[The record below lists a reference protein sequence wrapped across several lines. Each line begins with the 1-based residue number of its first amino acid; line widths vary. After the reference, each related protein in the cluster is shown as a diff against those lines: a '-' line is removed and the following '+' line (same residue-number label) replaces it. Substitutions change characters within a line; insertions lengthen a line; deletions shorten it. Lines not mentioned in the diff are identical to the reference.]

1 MRFLNTTT
9 RFLRA
14 ASARTNHSGGSFANI
29 MKSLHTR
36 VMALHDETLVLL
48 SHSKATT
55 IGEERQS
62 NPFPHLR

>member
-9 RFLRA
+9 CFLRA
-14 ASARTNHSGGSFANI
+14 ASARTNHAGGSFADI

-48 SHSKATT
+48 GHSKSTT
-55 IGEERQS
+55 IGEEPQS
-62 NPFPHLR
+62 NPFLRLR